1 MTFIKMPHCWEPH
14 VTAHFL
20 FISSCPTT
28 NTGPVT
34 VTKAFTAPSNYY
46 GSSKPNPWCIYTSSI
61 VARRYN
67 THAGAPLALL
77 NKLYFRCHVHRCI
90 TQDGLSPTDHST
102 EEQLCYDVSIHAG
115 IQKIPSWG
123 AQSTFLV
130 ITYFTEGCTELPWE
144 AIGPDGSNCFSR
156 CSVSVCL
163 FVCLFCCFTSQ
174 VNSYGH
180 GGTVSSSNH
189 SFFWTSLNKQL
200 TSNLCT
206 YFRL

>member
-1 MTFIKMPHCWEPH
+1 MPPCWIYP
-14 VTAHFL
+14 VMVHFL

-90 TQDGLSPTDHST
+90 TQDGLSPADHST
-102 EEQLCYDVSIHAG
+102 EEQLCYDVSINASF
-115 IQKIPSWG
+115 PSG
-123 AQSTFLV
+123 GGGGVLKTFFSHNIFHRGL
-130 ITYFTEGCTELPWE
+130 YGHPQE

-156 CSVSVCL
+156 GSVPVCL
-163 FVCLFCCFTSQ
+163 FVCFVALRFKSTAMVMARWSLHLTRLFPGQ
-174 VNSYGH
+174 A
-180 GGTVSSSNH
+180 
-189 SFFWTSLNKQL
+189 
-200 TSNLCT
+200 
-206 YFRL
+206 

>member
-1 MTFIKMPHCWEPH
+1 MPPCWKYP

-90 TQDGLSPTDHST
+90 TQDGLSPADHST

-123 AQSTFLV
+123 LLKLFFRNNAFHRGRS
-130 ITYFTEGCTELPWE
+130 
-144 AIGPDGSNCFSR
+144 GPPLRSNRTRWVQLLLKGFCA
-156 CSVSVCL
+156 SV

-180 GGTVSSSNH
+180 GGTVSSPNH
-189 SFFWTSLNKQL
+189 TLFLDKLEQEVNQ
-200 TSNLCT
+200 
-206 YFRL
+206 YFMHIL